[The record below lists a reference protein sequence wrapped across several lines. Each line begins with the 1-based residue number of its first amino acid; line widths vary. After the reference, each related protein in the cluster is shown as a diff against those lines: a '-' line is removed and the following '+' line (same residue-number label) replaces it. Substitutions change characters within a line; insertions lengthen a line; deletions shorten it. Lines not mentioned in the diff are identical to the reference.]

1 MEEYEE
7 DSVWGIGYFLLPREN
22 GTVEPMAPGEIS
34 EIADEMLAERSR
46 ERDFSNREALAAAME
61 LVRAVIVINH
71 SQISEESWIQ
81 DTEDPEWEA
90 SDIVRARA
98 METLD
103 IAYNYNRII
112 TAGIDLEQHPEY
124 HSYQP
129 FYDMGWKP
137 PSHQE
142 MADHIVRTLAEK

>member
-1 MEEYEE
+1 M
-7 DSVWGIGYFLLPREN
+7 GNRLFLLPRRN
-22 GTVEPMAPGEIS
+22 GTVEPITPEEIS
-34 EIADEMLAERSR
+34 EFAQGILAERSR

-61 LVRAVIVINH
+61 LVRAVIVINY
-71 SQISEESWIQ
+71 SRTSEESWIE

-90 SDIVRARA
+90 SYAVVARA
-98 METLD
+98 TETLD
-103 IAYNYNRII
+103 IAYNYSRIVM
-112 TAGIDLEQHPEY
+112 AGIDLERYPEY

-142 MADHIVRTLAEK
+142 MADHIIGTLAEN